1 MDKLGT
7 LDDYVSSRKRVKL
20 EGGKENAPSGALAAD
35 AAGRTPAAK
44 RRKNETFVTP
54 EELAASPEELAA
66 SPELKAAAEPRESQ
80 PLEPSLVVAP
90 EAARAAAFAAAEAA
104 GEVIDADAW
113 VGAPAADV
121 FSPEAASDEVLVKV
135 EALCRAEEAATDRAA
150 AERLYEARVWPD
162 AKRAPALEGAW
173 TVIRASGVVADAA
186 GFEVGCP
193 VPLAALAIACPE
205 LAALVAAARDAHA
218 LDVRAT
224 ARALEPLGG
233 EVRVDLD
240 VAVRVRAA
248 ALGDRG
254 GHYGDGVAG
263 LAGAVGAVLAA
274 RGDAVAMDLKTRG
287 LCLPPRAQRAGHEAL
302 RTCDGLLDAL
312 ETEGTRGPAVEAAV
326 RGLAVTLTDYQIE
339 TVTWLVARE
348 TGASSIEDLF
358 CSRVSEHVAAVSLPA
373 PRFRRDWPRKGPCPE
388 EMAAQR
394 ALADVKTAFVRDSA
408 VLGATHRGGIL
419 AEEMGLGKSV
429 EVMALALL
437 HPAPEAW
444 ASRDALKATLVISPP
459 ALLGQWRAELASRCP
474 DATVVE
480 WDAAE
485 GLRAKRLRSADFVLC
500 AYGDAASC
508 AGSGAAFWRCVL
520 DEPHAALT
528 ARARTCRVDVSPA
541 VEACAHVRAPNR
553 WCVTGTPFGNG
564 LFDVFGQLTFLGL
577 VPRVLPVNYFRCIL
591 SNNFPSAYN
600 STAEIVCSML
610 KPLVV
615 RHSKSSERDGA
626 RLVSLPALRPREDVV
641 VRAPLGAYAALAAEQ
656 RRRRD
661 AGEDP
666 SRRLA
671 AAAHALEP
679 LAALC
684 GGVDGAARSRHDSV
698 AGCSNVESIRVA
710 FPDREDADADAACV
724 ASQDLQTFR
733 RALDEGLAQR
743 GGERRCVCCLKPCA
757 GLAPRAARTCGH
769 LLCGQCVEDL
779 FAGAKS
785 TSDTPEGVAHEVP
798 EDERLADDVVR
809 ERPYL
814 YVRGALPSDLH
825 GDRGRHRATERLKS
839 LFRPYAARSTMDVRF
854 HVSLEREPYATCRLV
869 TKEAE
874 DAAAAALDG
883 SRAADVFP
891 GGGFGDDAAIRVLRS
906 KHTVASVPCPACGVR
921 FAAEDVL
928 DLGPDVLEVPNRGR
942 WHPSVRNF
950 VLDHRRRAR
959 DRDRAP
965 PAPEPPADASLADAK
980 VAEVVE
986 LLAGRD
992 APALVFCASYD
1003 GVARVARGLE
1013 AAGVAVASFTGAT
1026 PRSKRERAVAA
1037 LQAGRVAALV
1047 ATLGAGGVGLNL
1059 TAAALVVF
1067 FEPCLDASAYR
1078 QAVGRAHRLGQ
1089 TREVRVAVLAVEGT
1103 HEETALA
1110 LLDARLP
1117 PRDLGNGLEQ
1127 DQAKLKLHALADA
1140 TLSQF

>member
-1 MDKLGT
+1 MDELGS
-7 LDDYVSSRKRVKL
+7 LEDYVSSRKRVKL
-20 EGGKENAPSGALAAD
+20 EGGKENAPGGALAAD

-54 EELAASPEELAA
+54 EELAASPE
-66 SPELKAAAEPRESQ
+66 LKAAAEPRDSQ

-90 EAARAAAFAAAEAA
+90 EAARGGAAAEAA

-162 AKRAPALEGAW
+162 ATRAPALEGAW
-173 TVIRASGVVADAA
+173 TVLRASGVVADAA
-186 GFEVGCP
+186 GFEP
-193 VPLAALAIACPE
+193 SAARSASTWTWPSASARPLWAT
-205 LAALVAAARDAHA
+205 AAATT
-218 LDVRAT
+218 AT
-224 ARALEPLGG
+224 APPR
-233 EVRVDLD
+233 R
-240 VAVRVRAA
+240 RR
-248 ALGDRG
+248 RG
-254 GHYGDGVAG
+254 
-263 LAGAVGAVLAA
+263 AA
-274 RGDAVAMDLKTRG
+274 RGDAVAVDLKTRG
-287 LCLPPRAQRAGHEAL
+287 LCLPPRARRAGHEAL

-312 ETEGTRGPAVEAAV
+312 ETEGTRGPAVDAAV

-348 TGASSIEDLF
+348 TGASQ
-358 CSRVSEHVAAVSLPA
+358 P
-373 PRFRRDWPRKGPCPE
+373 
-388 EMAAQR
+388 R

-419 AEEMGLGKSV
+419 AEEMGLGKSI

-444 ASRDALKATLVISPP
+444 ASRDALKATL
-459 ALLGQWRAELASRCP
+459 
-474 DATVVE
+474 
-480 WDAAE
+480 
-485 GLRAKRLRSADFVLC
+485 
-500 AYGDAASC
+500 
-508 AGSGAAFWRCVL
+508 
-520 DEPHAALT
+520 
-528 ARARTCRVDVSPA
+528 
-541 VEACAHVRAPNR
+541 ACAHVRAPNR

-626 RLVSLPALRPREDVV
+626 RL
-641 VRAPLGAYAALAAEQ
+641 
-656 RRRRD
+656 
-661 AGEDP
+661 
-666 SRRLA
+666 
-671 AAAHALEP
+671 
-679 LAALC
+679 
-684 GGVDGAARSRHDSV
+684 
-698 AGCSNVESIRVA
+698 SIRVA

-733 RALDEGLAQR
+733 RALDEGLVQR

-769 LLCGQCVEDL
+769 LNCGQCVEDL

-809 ERPYL
+809 ERPYSTSAAR
-814 YVRGALPSDLH
+814 YPRTSTATGAAAGPRS
-825 GDRGRHRATERLKS
+825 GPRGRGRR
-839 LFRPYAARSTMDVRF
+839 RGGARR
-854 HVSLEREPYATCRLV
+854 
-869 TKEAE
+869 
-874 DAAAAALDG
+874 

-891 GGGFGDDAAIRVLRS
+891 GGGFGDDATIRVLRS
-906 KHTVASVPCPACGVR
+906 KHTVASVPCPACGIR

-928 DLGPDVLEVPNRGR
+928 DLGPDVLEVPNQGR

-959 DRDRAP
+959 DRNRAP

-980 VAEVVE
+980 VAKVVE

-1003 GVARVARGLE
+1003 SVARVARGLE

-1026 PRSKRERAVAA
+1026 PRPKRERAVAA

-1067 FEPCLDASAYR
+1067 FEPCLDASAYK

>member
-1 MDKLGT
+1 
-7 LDDYVSSRKRVKL
+7 
-20 EGGKENAPSGALAAD
+20 
-35 AAGRTPAAK
+35 
-44 RRKNETFVTP
+44 
-54 EELAASPEELAA
+54 
-66 SPELKAAAEPRESQ
+66 
-80 PLEPSLVVAP
+80 
-90 EAARAAAFAAAEAA
+90 
-104 GEVIDADAW
+104 
-113 VGAPAADV
+113 
-121 FSPEAASDEVLVKV
+121 
-135 EALCRAEEAATDRAA
+135 
-150 AERLYEARVWPD
+150 
-162 AKRAPALEGAW
+162 
-173 TVIRASGVVADAA
+173 
-186 GFEVGCP
+186 
-193 VPLAALAIACPE
+193 
-205 LAALVAAARDAHA
+205 
-218 LDVRAT
+218 
-224 ARALEPLGG
+224 
-233 EVRVDLD
+233 
-240 VAVRVRAA
+240 
-248 ALGDRG
+248 
-254 GHYGDGVAG
+254 
-263 LAGAVGAVLAA
+263 
-274 RGDAVAMDLKTRG
+274 
-287 LCLPPRAQRAGHEAL
+287 
-302 RTCDGLLDAL
+302 
-312 ETEGTRGPAVEAAV
+312 
-326 RGLAVTLTDYQIE
+326 
-339 TVTWLVARE
+339 
-348 TGASSIEDLF
+348 
-358 CSRVSEHVAAVSLPA
+358 
-373 PRFRRDWPRKGPCPE
+373 
-388 EMAAQR
+388 MAAQR

-419 AEEMGLGKSV
+419 AEEMGLGKSI

-459 ALLGQWRAELASRCP
+459 ALLGH
-474 DATVVE
+474 
-480 WDAAE
+480 
-485 GLRAKRLRSADFVLC
+485 ADFVLC

-508 AGSGAAFWRCVL
+508 AGSGATFWRCVL

-528 ARARTCRVDVSPA
+528 ARARTCRVDASPA
-541 VEACAHVRAPNR
+541 VEGAHVRAPNR

-626 RLVSLPALRPREDVV
+626 RL
-641 VRAPLGAYAALAAEQ
+641 

-733 RALDEGLAQR
+733 RALDEGLVQR

-769 LLCGQCVEDL
+769 LNCGQ
-779 FAGAKS
+779 
-785 TSDTPEGVAHEVP
+785 
-798 EDERLADDVVR
+798 
-809 ERPYL
+809 
-814 YVRGALPSDLH
+814 
-825 GDRGRHRATERLKS
+825 
-839 LFRPYAARSTMDVRF
+839 STMDVRF

-891 GGGFGDDAAIRVLRS
+891 GGGFGDDATIRVLRS
-906 KHTVASVPCPACGVR
+906 KHTVASVPCPACGIR

-928 DLGPDVLEVPNRGR
+928 DLGPDVLEVPNQGR

-959 DRDRAP
+959 DRNRAP

-980 VAEVVE
+980 VAKVVE

-1003 GVARVARGLE
+1003 SVARVAR
-1013 AAGVAVASFTGAT
+1013 ASR
-1026 PRSKRERAVAA
+1026 PR
-1037 LQAGRVAALV
+1037 
-1047 ATLGAGGVGLNL
+1047 
-1059 TAAALVVF
+1059 
-1067 FEPCLDASAYR
+1067 ASPSRHA
-1078 QAVGRAHRLGQ
+1078 
-1089 TREVRVAVLAVEGT
+1089 EVRVAVLAVEGT
-1103 HEETALA
+1103 HEETASRSSTRGSRRGTSA
-1110 LLDARLP
+1110 TASSRTRP
-1117 PRDLGNGLEQ
+1117 SSSS
-1127 DQAKLKLHALADA
+1127 ALADA
-1140 TLSQF
+1140 AAPS

>member
-1 MDKLGT
+1 MDELGS
-7 LDDYVSSRKRVKL
+7 LEDYVSSRKRVKL
-20 EGGKENAPSGALAAD
+20 EGGKENAPGGALAAD

-54 EELAASPEELAA
+54 EELAASPE
-66 SPELKAAAEPRESQ
+66 LKAAAEPRDSQ

-90 EAARAAAFAAAEAA
+90 EARAAFAAAEAA

-135 EALCRAEEAATDRAA
+135 EALCRAEEAATDRAPRA
-150 AERLYEARVWPD
+150 LYEARVWPD
-162 AKRAPALEGAW
+162 ATRRPRWRARGPR
-173 TVIRASGVVADAA
+173 V
-186 GFEVGCP
+186 
-193 VPLAALAIACPE
+193 PE
-205 LAALVAAARDAHA
+205 LAALAAARDANA
-218 LDVRAT
+218 DVRAT
-224 ARALEPLGG
+224 AREPLGG

-274 RGDAVAMDLKTRG
+274 RDAVAVDLKTRG
-287 LCLPPRAQRAGHEAL
+287 LCLPPRARRAGHEAL

-312 ETEGTRGPAVEAAV
+312 ETEGTRGPAVDAAV

-348 TGASSIEDLF
+348 TGASQRASSIEDLF

-388 EMAAQR
+388 EMAAR

-419 AEEMGLGKSV
+419 AEEMGLGKSI

-444 ASRDALKATLVISPP
+444 A
-459 ALLGQWRAELASRCP
+459 GGRAREPVP

-528 ARARTCRVDVSPA
+528 ARARTCRVDASPA

-671 AAAHALEP
+671 AARTRSSP
-679 LAALC
+679 SRRSAA
-684 GGVDGAARSRHDSV
+684 
-698 AGCSNVESIRVA
+698 
-710 FPDREDADADAACV
+710 
-724 ASQDLQTFR
+724 AST
-733 RALDEGLAQR
+733 
-743 GGERRCVCCLKPCA
+743 
-757 GLAPRAARTCGH
+757 APRGRATTPSPAAPTTCGH
-769 LLCGQCVEDL
+769 LCGQCVEDL

-814 YVRGALPSDLH
+814 VRGALPSDLH
-825 GDRGRHRATERLKS
+825 GDRGRRRATERLTS
-839 LFRPYAARSTMDVRF
+839 LFRPHAARSTMDVRF

-891 GGGFGDDAAIRVLRS
+891 GGGFGDDATIRVLRS
-906 KHTVASVPCPACGVR
+906 KHTVASVPCPACGIR

-928 DLGPDVLEVPNRGR
+928 DLGPDVLEVPNQGR

-959 DRDRAP
+959 PQPRA
-965 PAPEPPADASLADAK
+965 AGARAARGRVLADAK
-980 VAEVVE
+980 VAKVVE

-1003 GVARVARGLE
+1003 SVARVARGLE

-1026 PRSKRERAVAA
+1026 PRPKRERAVAA
-1037 LQAGRVAALV
+1037 RSRPAASPRSWRRS
-1047 ATLGAGGVGLNL
+1047 ARA
-1059 TAAALVVF
+1059 
-1067 FEPCLDASAYR
+1067 ASA
-1078 QAVGRAHRLGQ
+1078 
-1089 TREVRVAVLAVEGT
+1089 
-1103 HEETALA
+1103 
-1110 LLDARLP
+1110 
-1117 PRDLGNGLEQ
+1117 
-1127 DQAKLKLHALADA
+1127 
-1140 TLSQF
+1140 